1 MKNIRNFMRLFLWI
15 MGAIGCIHL
24 AGSTAWADEGSKH
37 WRPTYDLVMA
47 WVNFGILVFL
57 LVKYLK
63 TPLMNFLHGQRED
76 VAREIRQME
85 REKEKVSGKIGEM
98 MKALA
103 DSETHFA
110 ELKNRFIKR
119 GEDAKQNIIK
129 DAEQQSRL
137 IMDLAK
143 QKITGRIAQAK
154 SEVKVQLVDQ
164 AIALATKK
172 LPEIITDDDNQKLL
186 DRYLIAAT

>member
-1 MKNIRNFMRLFLWI
+1 MKNIRNFMRLSLWI
-15 MGAIGCIHL
+15 MGATGCIHL

-37 WRPTYDLVMA
+37 WRHTYDLVMA
-47 WVNFGILVFL
+47 WVNFSILVFL

-98 MKALA
+98 MKALS

-119 GEDAKQNIIK
+119 GEDAKQSIIK

-137 IMDLAK
+137 AMDMAK
-143 QKITGRIAQAK
+143 QKIAGRIAQAK
-154 SEVKVQLVDQ
+154 SEVKVQLVDE

-172 LPEIITDDDNQKLL
+172 LPQIITDDDNQKLL

>member
-1 MKNIRNFMRLFLWI
+1 MKNIKSSVCLSLWI
-15 MGAIGCIHL
+15 MGAIVCIHL
-24 AGSTAWADEGSKH
+24 AGSSAWAGDGSKH
-37 WRPTYDLVMA
+37 WRSTYDLVMA
-47 WVNFGILVFL
+47 WVNFAILVFL

-63 TPLMNFLHGQRED
+63 TPLMNFLYGQRED

-154 SEVKVQLVDQ
+154 SEVKVQLVDE